1 MHLKTLS
8 NQNINF
14 ISHRHFY
21 LSDSR
26 INATMPVS
34 VRKRIFTCKKGQLW
48 SMGADV
54 LRVHKFSAL
63 ICYSPELNKR
73 NN

>member
-1 MHLKTLS
+1 MHLKTVS

-14 ISHRHFY
+14 ISHRRFY

-26 INATMPVS
+26 NNSTMPVS
-34 VRKRIFTCKKGQLW
+34 MRRPYLHVEKREPW

-63 ICYSPELNKR
+63 ICHSPELNKK